1 MVSAKSE
8 YRIQKSESRI
18 TSALPLFRSICLLTS
33 CLCFLYM
40 DISAYASDIYLEIT
54 KSGFQ
59 KAPIGIFNF
68 VNSAAQ
74 KNNKDENPTEIL
86 KNDLRRSQI
95 FEIRDL
101 TTEGL
106 AAEIAGDPDQI
117 LFKAAAGKGIILLV
131 WGTLYWRDKDLV
143 LEGHVFETAT
153 GNMIV
158 GKRYIGSMQI
168 LRAMVHRLADE
179 LVFRYTGERGISQT
193 RIVYTAEKAG
203 VKDIRIMDY
212 DGFNN
217 RRIGVD
223 RGIIISPRWS
233 PDGRQLTYTSYR
245 DGNPDI
251 FVADLINGS
260 PKKLVSFSGLNISP
274 SWSPSGD
281 QMAFATTKDGN
292 AEIYVTDQEAKR
304 FKRLTFNQADDISP
318 SWSPTGN
325 ELVFM
330 SDRGGNPQIYIMGA
344 DGTNARRLTFEG
356 DYNTSPVWSP
366 KGDWI
371 AYTCREDGL
380 LKICRIRPDGS
391 EITQLTIGGQDD
403 EAPTW
408 SPDGRH
414 ISFASNRENHRAI
427 YMMNMDGSDI
437 ERLTLDEVNNSSPS
451 WSPR

>member
-1 MVSAKSE
+1 MYLTKRV
-8 YRIQKSESRI
+8 YNY
-18 TSALPLFRSICLLTS
+18 CLLS
-33 CLCFLYM
+33 IVLVMINLGPA
-40 DISAYASDIYLEIT
+40 AYASEIYLEIT

-59 KAPIGIFNF
+59 KVPIGIFDF
-68 VNSAAQ
+68 VNSAAI
-74 KNNKDENPTEIL
+74 KNNKDENPADIL
-86 KNDLRRSQI
+86 KNDLRRSQV

-101 TTEGL
+101 TKEGL
-106 AAEIAGDPDQI
+106 AAEIEADPDQAM
-117 LFKAAAGKGIILLV
+117 FRVASEKGIIFLV
-131 WGTLYWRDKDLV
+131 WGSLYWRDQDLV
-143 LEGHVFETAT
+143 LEGHVFETTT
-153 GNMIV
+153 GKMIV
-158 GKRYIGSMQI
+158 GKRYIGSTQI
-168 LRAMVHRLADE
+168 LRTMVHRLADE
-179 LVFRYTGERGISQT
+179 LVFRYTGEKGISQT
-193 RIVYTAEKAG
+193 RIIYTAERAG

-223 RGIIISPRWS
+223 RGIIISPKWS
-233 PDGRQLTYTSYR
+233 PDGRHLTYTSYR

-260 PKKLVSFSGLNISP
+260 QTKLVSFSGLNISP
-274 SWSPSGD
+274 SWSPSGE

-292 AEIYVTDQEAKR
+292 AEIYVTDKEAKR

-330 SDRGGNPQIYIMGA
+330 SDRGGNPQIYTIGA

-371 AYTCREDGL
+371 AYTCRKDGL

-391 EITQLTIGGQDD
+391 ELTQLTAGGHDD

-414 ISFASNRENHRAI
+414 ISFASNRDNHRAI

-437 ERLTLDEVNNSSPS
+437 ERLTLDELSNSSPS